1 MNKPARINCGQELTF
16 AKANGIAA
24 DSQPRR
30 ERSGVLKW
38 QPAERTVAN
47 SMTGSKNVVSAKLHH
62 SDALRFNVDV
72 GGRGIELDSAEE
84 MGNAFSP
91 MELFLVALAGCT
103 AMDVQWI
110 LGRQRQ
116 KVDRFDMTVS
126 GTRREE
132 DPRYY
137 ESIDIN
143 YNLAGSELRKDAVE
157 RAIRLSQEKYC
168 SVRAMLKDTVKL
180 NVTYTVAN
188 GTQPSAT
195 YTYASS

>member
-1 MNKPARINCGQELTF
+1 
-16 AKANGIAA
+16 
-24 DSQPRR
+24 
-30 ERSGVLKW
+30 
-38 QPAERTVAN
+38 
-47 SMTGSKNVVSAKLHH
+47 MTGSKNVVSAKLHH